1 MRKRVVGILL
11 IGGLLAGCSLG
22 STQCDAGGAPEKVI
36 VDASFYVEEGSEL
49 QVCLRDD
56 SEGGDACNEP
66 GTPWVGMSFS
76 GEYPETLRYGV
87 IRIVDGTHTVLVG
100 GEYEMQCE
108 EQVVRI
114 EVGKLESDA

>member
-11 IGGLLAGCSLG
+11 IGGLLAGCTIG
-22 STQCDAGGAPEKVI
+22 STQCDAGAVPETVI
-36 VDASFYVEEGSEL
+36 VDASFYVKEGSEL
-49 QVCLRDD
+49 QACFRDEVD
-56 SEGGDACNEP
+56 GGDACNEP
-66 GTPWVGMSFS
+66 GTPWVAMSFH
-76 GEYPETLRYGV
+76 GEYPETLRYDV
-87 IRIVDGTHTVLVG
+87 TRIEGSTFTGLAG